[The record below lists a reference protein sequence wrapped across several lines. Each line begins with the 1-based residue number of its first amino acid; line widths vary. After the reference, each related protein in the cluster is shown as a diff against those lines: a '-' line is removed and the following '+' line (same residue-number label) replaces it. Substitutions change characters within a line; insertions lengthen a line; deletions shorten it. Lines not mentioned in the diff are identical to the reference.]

1 MSAIESAADREKEV
15 DRLLESTPRDI
26 PALVLKADLRLAAGD
41 HRAAAAFYRAALGA
55 AAGQTPPL
63 PLALKAPLE
72 RAQAAAAET
81 HALYN
86 RHMEKSLEQA
96 GFPPGGRPPRFQRSL
111 EIMRGQRSVALELQ
125 QPTAYYFPGL
135 PQRAFYE
142 RSEFE
147 WTPRLEAA
155 VPEIRREILAYLESG
170 RDGFSPYIVDDPS
183 RPRRDVHG
191 LNDNPAWSTL
201 YLTDRGAFLPDME
214 KAFPRTVAAMK
225 ALDLPYI
232 STRAPSVLF
241 SLLQP
246 GARIPAHHGML
257 NARLVCHLP
266 LVVPPGC
273 GFRVGSETRKWRE
286 GELLV
291 FDDSVEHEAWNE
303 GTSNRIIVIFDIW
316 RPELDAGERRAVATL
331 FEVVD
336 AYGG

>member
-1 MSAIESAADREKEV
+1 MSAIESEADREKEV
-15 DRLLESTPRDI
+15 DRLLESAPRDI

-41 HRAAAAFYRAALGA
+41 HRAAAAFYRAALDA
-55 AAGQTPPL
+55 AAGQTPL

-72 RAQAAAAET
+72 RAQAGVAET
-81 HALYN
+81 HALFN
-86 RHMEKSLEQA
+86 RHMEESLDRA
-96 GFPPGGRPPRFQRSL
+96 GFPPGRRPPRFQRSL
-111 EIMRGQRSVALELQ
+111 EIMRGQRSLSLELQ

-147 WTPRLEAA
+147 WAPRLEAA

-170 RDGFSPYIVDDPS
+170 KDGFSPYIVDDPS

-201 YLTDRGAFLPDME
+201 YLTDRGAFLPAME
-214 KAFPRTVAAMK
+214 KVFPRTVAAMK

-266 LVVPPGC
+266 LIVPPGC
-273 GFRVGSETRKWRE
+273 GFRVGDETRKWRE

-303 GTSNRIIVIFDIW
+303 GTNDRIIVIFDIW

-336 AYGG
+336 AYSG